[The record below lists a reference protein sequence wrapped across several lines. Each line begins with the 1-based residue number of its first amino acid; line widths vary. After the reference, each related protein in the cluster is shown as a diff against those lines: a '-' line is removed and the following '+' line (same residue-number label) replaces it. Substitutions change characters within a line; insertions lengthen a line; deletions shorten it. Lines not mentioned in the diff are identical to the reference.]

1 MPSEEESRTLRIEIP
16 GSYLQTIIPG
26 VWTDTTSSNGW
37 VVSTLLPSIVYWQG
51 SIDLSGYAREYKT
64 FYPIGGVIQ
73 EGAAWIGT
81 NPTGQLVYTAV
92 SSVPFSVDDVTAQI
106 LNYSGPGFI
115 SSQFGALAGFT
126 QNQNWET
133 LIFAEAQINLLNS
146 TMPAIGFC
154 TPISVKQ
161 SGSLS
166 PTAAEKLYVLKI
178 VVPYDL
184 GGDQGSALIIPA
196 SRVILPG
203 TMGQEPE
210 LEYMMRL
217 SRSVELANQ
226 V

>member
-1 MPSEEESRTLRIEIP
+1 M
-16 GSYLQTIIPG
+16 
-26 VWTDTTSSNGW
+26 
-37 VVSTLLPSIVYWQG
+37 
-51 SIDLSGYAREYKT
+51 
-64 FYPIGGVIQ
+64 
-73 EGAAWIGT
+73 
-81 NPTGQLVYTAV
+81 PTGQLVYTAV

-115 SSQFGALAGFT
+115 SSHFGAVTGFT

-133 LIFAEAQINLLNS
+133 LIFAEAQINLLNN

-166 PTAAEKLYVLKI
+166 PTAAQVLYVLKI

-203 TMGQEPE
+203 TMGKEPE